1 MPATTFQ
8 APERMEPAAPEGR
21 LKANVVDREAASD
34 AAASDA
40 VIASASA
47 SASGARASPEASPS
61 KQRYGDVRAVLVE
74 GIDGRW

>member
-21 LKANVVDREAASD
+21 LKANVIDREAASD

-40 VIASASA
+40 VISSA

>member
-21 LKANVVDREAASD
+21 LKANVIDREAASD

-40 VIASASA
+40 VIASA